1 MEFTKIISKNYK
13 QLIVLNNF
21 KFKFKYESKISGNAQ
36 IKHTEPNL
44 S

>member
-1 MEFTKIISKNYK
+1 MEFTTIFSNNCK

-21 KFKFKYESKISGNAQ
+21 KFKYESKISGNSQ